1 MGMCGYNLMARFLRL
16 TVLGLSDSEVGI
28 VMPLDSVGARLAAL
42 RKTKGWSVHDV
53 AKFTGIPATTLSD
66 YETDQ
71 SPVPADRL
79 EILARLYLVSTD
91 WIVTGKDTAENTR
104 RRWPEGYA
112 VLTRLNKELTEEEKD
127 RFLDLADRVAE
138 NPGALKYLTREE
150 WDRILRQ
157 QSPAPDK

>member
-1 MGMCGYNLMARFLRL
+1 M
-16 TVLGLSDSEVGI
+16 S
-28 VMPLDSVGARLAAL
+28 LDSVGARLVAI
-42 RKTKGWSVHDV
+42 RKAKGWSLQDV
-53 AKFTGIPATTLSD
+53 AKFTGIPTATLSD
-66 YETDQ
+66 YESDQ

-79 EILARLYLVSTD
+79 EILARLYLVSID
-91 WIVTGKDTAENTR
+91 LIVTGKDTAENTR

-138 NPGALKYLTREE
+138 NPGALKYLTQEE

-157 QSPAPDK
+157 KSAPQQKGNN